1 MTDVIDDETN
11 EQGNP
16 AEAGQTQPA
25 PTKNDDDKTSS
36 KEPIPA
42 TKNDDNKTSKEPA
55 SATKDDDDYVLDE
68 KELEGT
74 VLDND
79 NWKEILKANKV
90 TGKQAVNL
98 LQSLDREQD
107 QYYTKDDLDN
117 EFKSRFGNSYK
128 NVFNN
133 FQVDVG
139 KYADPKDLELLE
151 KLPNK
156 YVGVLAT
163 FVENL
168 KKDYGVSNTTKIDG
182 GLRQPVN
189 PKTEFEDNFKKLMD
203 NNTPISERKVLIQ
216 RNTELSNKFKF

>member
-1 MTDVIDDETN
+1 MTEVIDDETN

-25 PTKNDDDKTSS
+25 PTKD
-36 KEPIPA
+36 
-42 TKNDDNKTSKEPA
+42 DDNKTSPKEPA
-55 SATKDDDDYVLDE
+55 PKEPAQATKEPVSATKDNDDDYVLDE

-117 EFKSRFGNSYK
+117 EFKSRFGNGYK

-139 KYADPKDLELLE
+139 KYADPKDIELLE